1 MDKEGEI
8 PGRQSDPGDLAEI
21 PADTESGPEPGA
33 AGRGPDTESNT
44 ESDTGPDIAAEAAT
58 LPAQTP
64 GRSGK
69 GGKGGRGGSGK
80 KGGRKGGSGGNK
92 GRSGGNKGGKVARSG
107 GGGGLQQSRGP
118 APAPAPAVVQVQPI
132 ARPAHMKRRHWG
144 LVLSFILMVL
154 GPLVAIVFY
163 LWVFAQDQYISTTG
177 FTVRSQESGGATEL
191 LGGLAQ
197 FAGGTTASDSDILYE
212 FIQSQEMVEA
222 VDARVDLRA
231 RYSRYWPASYW
242 PPRDWS
248 GDPVFSIWP
257 DASLEELIWYWQ
269 RIVGISYDS
278 ATGLTEVQVIAFDP
292 DTAQL
297 ITSMI
302 VRESQDRINALND
315 QARNDAMRYAND
327 DLDEAIA
334 RLKAARAALT
344 QFRTRTKIV
353 DPAAD
358 IQARLGVMTNLQQK
372 LAEALIEYDLLLTTS
387 SDNDPRLTKAQ
398 QRIDV
403 IRERIVIERQTF
415 TSSNT
420 ETGAL
425 GEDYPTLISEF
436 ERLNVDLQYAEE
448 GYRAALT
455 AREVARD
462 DVARQSRYL
471 ATYIKPTRPQSSE
484 YPERFILS
492 GLSGMFLLLVWS
504 ILALVYYSI
513 RDRS

>member
-1 MDKEGEI
+1 MVSDSTSSGQ
-8 PGRQSDPGDLAEI
+8 PGKGKRKG
-21 PADTESGPEPGA
+21 GGK
-33 AGRGPDTESNT
+33 GR
-44 ESDTGPDIAAEAAT
+44 
-58 LPAQTP
+58 
-64 GRSGK
+64 
-69 GGKGGRGGSGK
+69 GGKGGGRGGGQRGGQS
-80 KGGRKGGSGGNK
+80 GGRGGGNQALQ
-92 GRSGGNKGGKVARSG
+92 GEVMTVGQTGG
-107 GGGGLQQSRGP
+107 QSAKS
-118 APAPAPAVVQVQPI
+118 APSVLVQPI
-132 ARPAHMKRRHWG
+132 ARPAQMKKRHWG
-144 LVLSFILMVL
+144 LVFSFFLMVL

-163 LWVFAQDQYISTTG
+163 LWTFAQDQYISTTG

-222 VDARVDLRA
+222 VDARVDLRSH
-231 RYSRYWPASYW
+231 YSKPWPEKFW
-242 PPRDWS
+242 PPKEWS
-248 GDPVFSIWP
+248 GDPAFAIWP
-257 DASLEELIWYWQ
+257 DANLEDLIWFWQ

-278 ATGLTEVQVIAFDP
+278 GTGLTEVQVVAFDP
-292 DTAQL
+292 DMAQL
-297 ITSMI
+297 ITSEI
-302 VRESQDRINALND
+302 VRESQDRLNALNN
-315 QARNDAMRYAND
+315 QARGDAMRYAND
-327 DLDEAIA
+327 DLKEAVDL
-334 RLKAARAALT
+334 LKAARGALT
-344 QFRTRTKIV
+344 KFRTRTKIV

-372 LAEALIEYDLLLTTS
+372 LAEALIEHDLLLITS
-387 SDNDPRLTKAQ
+387 KEDDPRLTQAQ
-398 QRIDV
+398 RRIDV
-403 IRERIVIERQTF
+403 IRDRITIERQSF

-436 ERLNVDLQYAEE
+436 EALNVDLSYAQE

-471 ATYIKPTRPQSSE
+471 ATYISPTLPQSSQ

-492 GLSGMFLLLVWS
+492 ALTGMFLLLLWS